1 MELQL
6 QMGKSV
12 QEIEKS
18 FYVILRL
25 SQIVLKNKKSVYFE
39 QVRQN
44 MTHFINFAV
53 VNRKELQGP
62 KQEELKDLLLSF
74 AQPDKEEHK
83 AKRVKAEKQIL
94 KKLPNFGAN
103 FIVSK

>member
-1 MELQL
+1 
-6 QMGKSV
+6 
-12 QEIEKS
+12 
-18 FYVILRL
+18 
-25 SQIVLKNKKSVYFE
+25 
-39 QVRQN
+39 

-83 AKRVKAEKQIL
+83 AKRAKAEK
-94 KKLPNFGAN
+94 
-103 FIVSK
+103 